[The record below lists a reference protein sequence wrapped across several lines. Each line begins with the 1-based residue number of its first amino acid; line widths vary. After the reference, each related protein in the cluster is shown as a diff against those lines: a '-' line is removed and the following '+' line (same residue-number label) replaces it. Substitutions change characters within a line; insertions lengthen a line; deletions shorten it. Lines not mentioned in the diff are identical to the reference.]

1 MQNLITSLESFFSE
15 SDKAE
20 ADRCV
25 QWAKERVAAIK
36 EFKASDEAKELQKRG
51 AFGGYYPALFAVSG
65 GKTWYHIFDGRSF
78 AAIEEI
84 VRKNSASKAEKRNI
98 MIAKKLAKAGIDAVE
113 SAEVRY
119 SHDGFTGT
127 FKVNDRWVTIQVI
140 LAGGYNIQCLHNRVL
155 VNVSK

>member
-1 MQNLITSLESFFSE
+1 MQNIITSLESFFSD
-15 SDKAE
+15 SDKTE

-25 QWAKERVAAIK
+25 QWAKERVVAIK
-36 EFKASDEAKELQKRG
+36 EFKASDEAAELQKRG
-51 AFGGYYPALFAVSG
+51 AFGGYYPALFAVAG
-65 GKTWYHIFDGRSF
+65 GKTWYNIFDGRSF

-84 VRKNSASKAEKRNI
+84 VRKNCAAKAEKRNL
-98 MIAKKLAKAGIDAVE
+98 MISKKLVKAGIEAVE